1 MPEQDR
7 NFMQQLK
14 ATKML
19 FIKAKLKTEKSINYL
34 ITLFQQFELIL
45 INLYFVIN
53 FIPKLKKKFP
63 HN

>member
-34 ITLFQQFELIL
+34 ITLFQ
-45 INLYFVIN
+45 
-53 FIPKLKKKFP
+53 
-63 HN
+63 